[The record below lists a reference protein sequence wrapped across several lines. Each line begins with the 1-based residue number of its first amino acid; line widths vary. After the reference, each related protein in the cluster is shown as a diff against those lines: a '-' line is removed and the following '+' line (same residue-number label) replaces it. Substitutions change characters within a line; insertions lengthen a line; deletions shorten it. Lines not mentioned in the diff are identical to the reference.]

1 MYCTSCGRKL
11 PKDGTPCVCGS
22 GQAEPIAAAQNPAT
36 PAWGAPPP
44 VVEYY
49 QPVMPNSH
57 AKELVRQIAASPLFL
72 AAVITVSVQL
82 LAQIISI
89 FMPTDIMSMLNSVLQ
104 MLDAIEPGMGS
115 YMYSELHEVVGAL
128 NSTQVVGSITSLI
141 FPALSLT
148 ALWMIFASAK
158 RFDGPKTSGFTILH
172 VLQVFGVIGACFGVL
187 GFVFVAVVIIVI
199 LASLANQFSYS
210 GVGFTVLAVVVLV
223 IGLALVVLSLVYEI
237 KVLGSI
243 SRAKKAITT
252 GILVKPASK
261 LITVFCFICAV
272 AAIPGIFADIFTG
285 NFMASL
291 VSLGGA
297 VANVLFALVIMKFNK
312 AVKQM
317 NAQTQPMPF
326 MNGQY

>member
-1 MYCTSCGRKL
+1 M
-11 PKDGTPCVCGS
+11 CGS

-44 VVEYY
+44 VTEYY
-49 QPVMPNSH
+49 QPVMPNSP

-72 AAVITVSVQL
+72 AAVITVSVQM

-89 FMPTDIMSMLNSVLQ
+89 FMPTDIMSMLNSVLR

-187 GFVFVAVVIIVI
+187 GFVFVAVVIIVL

-210 GVGFTVLAVVVLV
+210 GAGYGTDTTALTVLAVVVLV

-252 GILVKPASK
+252 GIIVKPASK

-272 AAIPGIFADIFTG
+272 AAIPGIFADLFTG

-297 VANVLFALVIMKFNK
+297 VANVLFALVVMKFNK

>member
-44 VVEYY
+44 VLECYPPIR
-49 QPVMPNSH
+49 QNSP

-128 NSTQVVGSITSLI
+128 NSTQVAGSITSLI